1 MIWLFIAAFFFMIV
15 LFIPT
20 IIDILNSKF
29 LWNKLLLIVP
39 FLIMAPMGYMLFLLW
54 TTIKE
59 TNYVVPNEDFKYAT
73 FTTTLR
79 NGTLIKLWI
88 IKELN
93 NGNLLCVSGLKEYKD
108 EHYIYIP
115 KEQLHFKKIEY
126 TLLSDD

>member
-1 MIWLFIAAFFFMIV
+1 MIV

-126 TLLSDD
+126 TLLSDN